1 LPLVVPGARFSSL
14 GPPRGMVYLSHA
26 PSPPLDAFVENL
38 WCLSDSPPHAR
49 ERILPSGTLEL
60 VINLHE
66 DEFRIYD
73 AAGRLPPRRFRGAM
87 VSGAY
92 RGPFVIDTEEH
103 ASVIGVHFAPGGA
116 VALLG
121 APPGDLADAHLEL
134 EILWPGQASELR
146 ERLCAAQTP
155 ATRFRVL
162 EEALMA
168 RLRHPCKQHGAVRA
182 ALEHIAQPGVTVAAM
197 ADRVGLSHRR
207 FIELFTAEVGL
218 PPKLFARLQRF
229 QRAMAVVE
237 GASSVNWAQLA
248 IGCGYYDQSHL
259 IRDFAEFAGASPADL
274 LRHRSDRVKVNHVA
288 LPDGARSNLSN
299 TTWAPQGHLSWRKGG
314 PDEIALEHDPEA
326 HRDRADGGRLDQ
338 RRMDDD

>member
-1 LPLVVPGARFSSL
+1 M
-14 GPPRGMVYLSHA
+14 GPPNGMVYRSHT
-26 PSPPLDAFVENL
+26 PSPPLDAFIENL
-38 WCLSDSPPHAR
+38 WSLSDAPPHAR

-73 AAGRLPPRRFRGAM
+73 AANRRPPKRFRGAI

-116 VALLG
+116 APFLG
-121 APPGDLADAHLEL
+121 APPEHLADAHLDL
-134 EILWPGQASELR
+134 ETLWSRQASELR
-146 ERLCAAQTP
+146 ERLSEAQSP
-155 ATRFRVL
+155 AKRFGIL
-162 EEALMA
+162 ENALLA
-168 RLRHPCKQHGAVRA
+168 RLRHPSGHHGAVRA
-182 ALEHIAQPGVTVAAM
+182 ALEHIARPGVAVAEV

-207 FIELFTAEVGL
+207 LIEVFTAEVGL
-218 PPKLFARLQRF
+218 PPKLFGRLQRF

-237 GASSVNWAQLA
+237 AAPSVDWAQLA
-248 IGCGYYDQSHL
+248 VGCGYYDQSHL
-259 IRDFAEFAGASPADL
+259 IRDFVEFSGFSPADL

-299 TTWAPQGHLSWRKGG
+299 TG
-314 PDEIALEHDPEA
+314 
-326 HRDRADGGRLDQ
+326 
-338 RRMDDD
+338 